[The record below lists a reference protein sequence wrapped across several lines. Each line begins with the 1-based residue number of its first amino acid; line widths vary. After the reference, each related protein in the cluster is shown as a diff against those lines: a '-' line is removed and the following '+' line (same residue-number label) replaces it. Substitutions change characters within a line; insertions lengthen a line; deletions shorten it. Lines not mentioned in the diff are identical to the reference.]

1 MFVHIVEDRKLKMSL
16 DPPVSTLYVNVFLIS
31 KINKKKLKIILIS
44 NFKWKEPFPGSGG
57 KLIMLDGDEKKMRIA
72 KCSICKNPP
81 IK

>member
-44 NFKWKEPFPGSGG
+44 NFKWKEPFPDG